1 MYKQIYILVY
11 FVACLG
17 ESPDTILFLLL
28 LVLDAIGLSTLGLSL
43 LGLSTL
49 GLSTLGLWSQFR
61 VLIYSP
67 LSHLFLSVVT

>member
-28 LVLDAIGLSTLGLSL
+28 LVLDAIGLSTLGLS
-43 LGLSTL
+43 
-49 GLSTLGLWSQFR
+49 TLGLWSQFR
-61 VLIYSP
+61 VLIYSS